1 MGCTDTSPNER
12 GLTGG
17 YVLIM
22 PFPRGFINDP
32 GDILLP

>member
-1 MGCTDTSPNER
+1 MGCTDTSPIN

-17 YVLIM
+17 YVLIK